1 MLIEEALKS
10 VAAIPDPYV
19 RAVTYAKMGE
29 KLAVARN
36 PLYREAFLSAFE
48 SLGGIDDP
56 YALMKA
62 LISIGSSLGRS
73 GLKAY
78 KRVFAR
84 ILNESR
90 FLTHPQRDEILRTA
104 SLALVSFGD
113 VGEAINFA
121 LEISNGDLRQ
131 STLVAVVRAASRSL
145 ERNSLKTAYRIRK
158 IKLAM
163 EYITDEP
170 YRSKALLELSKG
182 LISLGSYG
190 DAFSAVEAMGSREW
204 AKQAFKELAFRLSEL
219 GVIERYVESFVS
231 LAEGLS
237 RKFGEEFWVELATAL
252 ALAGRG
258 ELAVGLLRKLGLES
272 IKRVALD
279 VLDKNP
285 SALKELLSALSHEEA
300 LEVGRVLMNR
310 ILEEPSPEKKRI
322 VNTIAR
328 FVRSEEMLAKVA
340 RFYVLIGDVESARGI
355 GAFLQNPKLR
365 SIVMADVAH
374 HYLKLGR
381 VEEAIDTALEVRDAR
396 FASLLMSEI
405 LIKAVEKEVEGSG
418 HGEVE
423 GSDGEA
429 RRRT

>member
-10 VAAIPDPYV
+10 VAAIPDPYI

-48 SLGGIDDP
+48 SLSGIDDP

-90 FLTHPQRDEILRTA
+90 FLAHPQRDEILRTA